1 MAGIRRRIER
11 TARRRRRPR
20 VPRGR
25 VLSALTT
32 STLALPGLAGG
43 SELGDLGFT
52 AEYRYSRYT
61 EGDLPASKIQAGNE
75 QDRMEIEAHLI
86 HLGGPLTNRI
96 QLDLDVAH
104 EVMSGATPWYIEP
117 DGTSGAP
124 LQVMTGATVDDQR
137 TDGLLKSTLLFD
149 RGTAALA
156 TGVSVENDYLSV
168 NGGLS
173 GERFFNEKNTTLAG
187 GIDFS
192 YDFIEPTDPELFNR
206 TDEEEKQT
214 ALIFGGIS
222 QVLSK
227 NVAVQSTLQYQF
239 ANGFLSD
246 PYKRVYVDGAIVND
260 ARPDQRHQFS
270 WLTRY
275 RHHVEFLRATLHADY
290 RLFLDDWGTNAHTIE
305 LAWYQTLWQSFR
317 LIPSFRYYTQSQADF
332 YAPYFQGPRGDGYYT
347 SDYRLSPFGAIS
359 WRIKAETRFQVWSF
373 DWIANI
379 SYEQYTSGDDL
390 AIKKVDVEN
399 PGLLNYDL
407 LSVGFTTRF

>member
-1 MAGIRRRIER
+1 MAGIQRRIER
-11 TARRRRRPR
+11 TARRPKRAR
-20 VPRGR
+20 VQRGR

-32 STLALPGLAGG
+32 STLALPGLAGS
-43 SELGDLGFT
+43 SELGDLGYT
-52 AEYRYSRYT
+52 TEYRYSRYT
-61 EGDLPASKIQAGNE
+61 EGDLPASKVQAGNE
-75 QDRMEIEAHLI
+75 QDRMEIEGHQI

-96 QLDLDVAH
+96 QLDLDVAY

-117 DGTSGAP
+117 DATTGKP
-124 LQVMTGATVDDQR
+124 LQVMTGSTVDDTR
-137 TDGLLKSTLLFD
+137 TDALLKGTLLFD

-156 TGVSVENDYLSV
+156 TGVSVENDYTSV

-187 GIDFS
+187 GLDFS

-206 TDEEEKQT
+206 TDEETKQT
-214 ALIFGGIS
+214 ALIYGGLS

-227 NVAVQSTLQYQF
+227 NIAVQTNLQYQF

-246 PYKRVYVDGAIVND
+246 PYKRAYVDGTIEND
-260 ARPDQRHQFS
+260 SRPDMRHQFS

-275 RHHVEFLRATLHADY
+275 RHHIEFLRATLHADY
-290 RLFLDDWGTNAHTIE
+290 RLFLDDWNVNAHTIE

-332 YAPYFQGPRGDGYYT
+332 YAPYYQGPRSDGYYS
-347 SDYRLSPFGAIS
+347 SDYRLAPFGAIS
-359 WRIKAETRFQVWSF
+359 WAIKAETRFQVWSF
-373 DWIANI
+373 DWIANF
-379 SYEQYTSGDDL
+379 SYQQYTSSSSL
-390 AIKKVDVEN
+390 AIKDVSVEN

-407 LSVGFTTRF
+407 LSVGFTTKF